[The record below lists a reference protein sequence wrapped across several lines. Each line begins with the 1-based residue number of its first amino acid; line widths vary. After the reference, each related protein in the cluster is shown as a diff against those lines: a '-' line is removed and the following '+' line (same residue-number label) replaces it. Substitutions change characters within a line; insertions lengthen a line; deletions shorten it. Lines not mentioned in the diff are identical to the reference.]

1 MGQSVGKGLGKTG
14 YRKRAQARSS
24 AQKVSSDAMSKYDK
38 DGSGTLTRDEV
49 KALASDLLSQWTPLV
64 GGLDEADFDE
74 IMRCGGKNV
83 KLEIKENELP
93 DALSIMMCIK
103 EHNRQLVELFQRY
116 DADNTGMLDES
127 ELASL
132 LTEVNDGVPAKLSD
146 VSYILE
152 QCEPRM
158 SKHPIPLTEL
168 RAAIG
173 CWYVL
178 ANIPPA
184 DHVKE
189 TFRLWDKEG
198 NGVISKDELVSAMTK
213 INPNHSRGSWEKLF
227 HSIDK
232 SNNGVIEFEEFV
244 DWIMSGDNEDAA
256 VACDVHELPEKST
269 FKR

>member
-1 MGQSVGKGLGKTG
+1 MGQSAGKGLGTG
-14 YRKRAQARSS
+14 YQKRAKARAS
-24 AQKVSSDAMSKYDK
+24 AQKASSDVMTKYDK
-38 DGSGTLTRDEV
+38 NGSGTLTRDEV
-49 KALASDLLSQWTPLV
+49 QALGNDLLNQWTPLV
-64 GGLDEADFDE
+64 GGLDEADYDE

-83 KLEIKENELP
+83 KLDIKENELP

-116 DADNTGMLDES
+116 DTDNSGMLDEDQ
-127 ELASL
+127 LASL
-132 LTEVNDGVPAKLSD
+132 LAEVNDGIPVKPSD

-178 ANIPPA
+178 ANIQPG
-184 DHVKE
+184 DHIKE

-198 NGVISKDELVSAMTK
+198 NGVISKDELVSAMTA
-213 INPNHSRGSWEKLF
+213 ISPHHSKENWEKLF

-232 SNNGVIEFEEFV
+232 TNTGVIEFEEFV
-244 DWIMSGDNEDAA
+244 DWILSGDNEDAA
-256 VACDVHELPEKST
+256 VACDVHKLPEKST
-269 FKR
+269 FKP